1 VPHAPSEEVTRART
15 RSVGWLLHFSWEDP
29 MGRRGLALV
38 AAFALLAPVGAP
50 LADDLAAEIA
60 RCARITD
67 SLQRLTCYDG
77 VAGTA
82 ARTTS
87 STPTAA
93 PRAVSTTR
101 AEVGGR
107 CQATTRKGS
116 QCKRSAKSGS
126 SYCWQHGG

>member
-1 VPHAPSEEVTRART
+1 MA
-15 RSVGWLLHFSWEDP
+15 
-29 MGRRGLALV
+29 RRGLALV
-38 AAFALLAPVGAP
+38 AALALFTPAGAP

-77 VAGTA
+77 VAGSA
-82 ARTTS
+82 ARATS
-87 STPTAA
+87 STPTAS
-93 PRAVSTTR
+93 PRAASTTR

-107 CQATTRKGS
+107 CQATTRKGT

>member
-1 VPHAPSEEVTRART
+1 MTV
-15 RSVGWLLHFSWEDP
+15 
-29 MGRRGLALV
+29 RGLAL
-38 AAFALLAPVGAP
+38 AAALALLARLDAP

-82 ARTTS
+82 ARAAS
-87 STPTAA
+87 STQTAA
-93 PRAVSTTR
+93 PRAASTTR

-107 CQATTRKGS
+107 CQATTRKGT